1 MSKSKGLVS
10 AHIPNIN
17 PYHDTTLFS
26 RFLLLYKVDIN
37 VSCIMCPNGR
47 LVCLIDDQMV
57 YKVMGVGCAIER
69 ELQW

>member
-1 MSKSKGLVS
+1 M
-10 AHIPNIN
+10 
-17 PYHDTTLFS
+17 T
-26 RFLLLYKVDIN
+26 LLLHVFFLSSKVDIN
-37 VSCIMCPNGR
+37 VSCMMCPNGR